1 MRDRP
6 LGPRPTGDRCDSPR
20 ALDLPVGHRSG
31 LWFVRVEPQLADIER
46 STRHPV
52 GNLQLGPVNNDF
64 SDHGLQPIASSTY
77 RTTVTCG
84 GRGAGHIVRDR
95 VVCCNGAVVSMTHRP
110 ATRDDLD
117 AMRTLVDASI
127 AELQRGFLTD
137 TQVEASRAIMG
148 VDAQL
153 IDDGTYF
160 VVEID
165 GQLAGCGGWCRRAT
179 LYGGSQT
186 PGRGAA
192 LLDPVTDAARVRAM
206 YTSPEFARRGV
217 GRRILEPC
225 EAATRR
231 DAPPAPRRHR
241 RPA

>member
-1 MRDRP
+1 
-6 LGPRPTGDRCDSPR
+6 
-20 ALDLPVGHRSG
+20 
-31 LWFVRVEPQLADIER
+31 
-46 STRHPV
+46 
-52 GNLQLGPVNNDF
+52 
-64 SDHGLQPIASSTY
+64 
-77 RTTVTCG
+77 
-84 GRGAGHIVRDR
+84 
-95 VVCCNGAVVSMTHRP
+95 MTHRP

-137 TQVEASRAIMG
+137 TQGEASRAIMG

-192 LLDPVTDAARVRAM
+192 LLVTGVRA
-206 YTSPEFARRGV
+206 SWRR
-217 GRRILEPC
+217 
-225 EAATRR
+225 AA
-231 DAPPAPRRHR
+231 DP
-241 RPA
+241 

>member
-1 MRDRP
+1 M
-6 LGPRPTGDRCDSPR
+6 
-20 ALDLPVGHRSG
+20 
-31 LWFVRVEPQLADIER
+31 RVEPQLADIER

-192 LLDPVTDAARVRAM
+192 LLDPVTDAARC
-206 YTSPEFARRGV
+206 T
-217 GRRILEPC
+217 
-225 EAATRR
+225 
-231 DAPPAPRRHR
+231 RHR
-241 RPA
+241 SSRVVASGGGSLSRARQQLSRSRRRSNPNNRFRVYSECTLNTASLFV